1 MNELEGISQAS
12 PLALK
17 LFFSGLLGIM
27 FLPLSTPCHAHESRP
42 SYLELSERVPGRYE
56 VIWRRPTFGDQALAL
71 APQFPQECRDATPR
85 MIYTASGSV
94 VERWTL
100 TCNETSLSGRSIAI
114 TGLSSTITD
123 VLVRVSL
130 AAGVAET
137 HVLRASAPSF
147 TVRGTPSRLDVIN
160 SYLALGVAHILSGI
174 DHLLFILGLLLIV
187 QGRWLL
193 LKTVTAFT
201 VAHSMTLGLAT
212 LGFVHVPQAPVEAVI
227 ALSILFLAAELAR
240 QQEHEKSLMAL
251 CPWVVAFSFGL
262 LHGFGFAGALTEVG
276 LPPTDIPLALL
287 MFNIGVEMGQLLFI
301 AGMFVV
307 AYGAQR
313 WIVVPTQGWRRA
325 AAYGIG
331 SVSAFWVIQ
340 RVAAFF

>member
-1 MNELEGISQAS
+1 VKTTATIAQVVRKWLCG
-12 PLALK
+12 
-17 LFFSGLLGIM
+17 GLLGIV
-27 FLPLSTPCHAHESRP
+27 LLLSPALCQAHESRP
-42 SYLELSERVPGRYE
+42 SYLELTERAPGRYE
-56 VIWRRPTFGDQALAL
+56 VVWRRPTLGDQALAL
-71 APQFPQECRDATPR
+71 TPQFPQECRDATPHS
-85 MIYTASGSV
+85 IYTASGSV

-100 TCNETSLSGRSIAI
+100 TCNETSLSGQSIAV

-130 AAGVAET
+130 AAGVTET
-137 HVLRASAPSF
+137 HILRAGAPSF
-147 TVRGTPSRLDVIN
+147 TVRGTPARLDVIN
-160 SYLALGVAHILSGI
+160 SYFFLGVAHILNGI
-174 DHLLFILGLLLIV
+174 DHLLFVLGLLLIV
-187 QGRWLL
+187 QGRRLL

-201 VAHSMTLGLAT
+201 VAHSLTLGVAT

-227 ALSILFLAAELAR
+227 ALSILLLAAELAR
-240 QQEHEKSLMAL
+240 QPEHEKSLLAL
-251 CPWVVAFSFGL
+251 CPWAVAFSFGL

-287 MFNIGVEMGQLLFI
+287 TFNLGVEVGQLLFI
-301 AGMFVV
+301 VGMFTL
-307 AYGAQR
+307 AYGARR
-313 WIVVPTQGWRRA
+313 WLVVHEQGWRRA